1 MSKVERIVL
10 VMELRDSIEIT
21 IGSTIASTII
31 SFVMFM
37 FFCKD

>member
-21 IGSTIASTII
+21 TGSAIAST
-31 SFVMFM
+31 VMFM

>member
-1 MSKVERIVL
+1 MSKTEKIVL
-10 VMELRDSIEIT
+10 VMELRESIQMT
-21 IGSTIASTII
+21 TGSSIATTII